1 MPQQL
6 RHDRA
11 RFGDSS
17 PKRRGR
23 PIVVVLAV
31 ALAALLAGSAPDV
44 AVSGQAETRI
54 VPPIHR
60 MMYLPDD
67 RDRRIADAKDVLV
80 AGCMAGQGLDYTPQ
94 VENVTGDG
102 TLAALRPF
110 GLESLENIAAE
121 PLPPEPVRGE
131 RYALALFGDPDLR
144 MVARGER
151 LEISWPATGC
161 QADAEH
167 RLLGDQRQR
176 ASELRLRF
184 YDGERDAREQLDRDP
199 VFVALNAGW
208 RTCVNRLGI
217 DAPDPAELLSLLPAD
232 ANLATDS
239 AVRADLRCKQE
250 SGYLNTAYAR
260 LAFLQQHWLDAHGDL
275 IGEWLALRQRQDTVA
290 LQVLNSR

>member
-6 RHDRA
+6 RHARA

-17 PKRRGR
+17 PKRRLR
-23 PIVVVLAV
+23 PVVVVLAV
-31 ALAALLAGSAPDV
+31 ALSALLAGSASDV
-44 AVSGQAETRI
+44 AVSGRAEARI
-54 VPPIHR
+54 VPPINR
-60 MMYLPDD
+60 MMYQPDD

-94 VENVTGDG
+94 VEHVTGDE

-121 PLPPEPVRGE
+121 PLPPEPVRDE
-131 RYALALFGDPDLR
+131 RYTRALFGDPDRR

-167 RLLGDQRQR
+167 RLLGDRRQR
-176 ASELRLRF
+176 ASELRLRL

-199 VFVALNAGW
+199 VFVAVNAGW
-208 RTCVNRLGI
+208 RKCMNRRGI
-217 DAPDPAELLSLLPAD
+217 DAPDPADLLSALPAD
-232 ANLATDS
+232 TNFATDP
-239 AVRADLRCKQE
+239 AARADLKCKQE
-250 SGYLNTAYAR
+250 TGYLHTAYAR
-260 LAFLQQHWLDAHGDL
+260 LAFLQQQWLDTHGEL

-290 LQVLNSR
+290 RQVLGSR